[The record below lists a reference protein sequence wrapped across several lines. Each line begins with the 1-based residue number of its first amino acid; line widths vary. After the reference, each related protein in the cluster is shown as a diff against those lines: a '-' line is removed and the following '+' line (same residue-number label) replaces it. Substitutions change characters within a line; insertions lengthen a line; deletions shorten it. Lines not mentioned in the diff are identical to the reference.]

1 MKLNI
6 EITTD
11 CINLYDTNSQLIYN
25 QIPLS
30 ELNRTT
36 KIKNQFHSYWI
47 EKYYNHIFIRIKHL
61 YKLAQF
67 INQEYPDNKIDW
79 FAQFYKIE
87 YFQKMLDIAYFQT
100 DNSETFNRALFEE
113 NKDIFYAYAKELSE
127 NEVEITKIKGKV
139 LTALIKYNLL

>member
-11 CINLYDTNSQLIYN
+11 YINLCDANSQIIYN

-36 KIKNQFHSYWI
+36 KINDNFHSYWI

-79 FAQFYKIE
+79 FSQFYKIE
-87 YFQKMLDIAYFQT
+87 FYQKLLEIEYDKT
-100 DNSETFNRALFEE
+100 RNSETFNRDLFETNE
-113 NKDIFYAYAKELSE
+113 VYFLACADELSKNQE
-127 NEVEITKIKGKV
+127 EIAEIKGKAFV
-139 LTALIKYNLL
+139 QLTRRNLL